1 MAKTIWSYDPT
12 HSEVGFKV
20 KHMMFTNV
28 SGKFNQV
35 EVSVENE
42 DDDFASSTIAFS
54 AEIDSIDT
62 NNTDRDNHLKSADF
76 FDSSLY
82 PKMNFVSTNIEK
94 ISDNTFRMSGDLTI
108 KALTKSVILNMEYSG
123 LMKDPWGNTKVG
135 LSIEGKIN
143 RKEFGLTW
151 NAALETGGLLVGED
165 IKLLS
170 EIQLV
175 KQ

>member
-1 MAKTIWSYDPT
+1 MAKSNWAYDPT

-28 SGKFNQV
+28 SGKFN
-35 EVSVENE
+35 EVDVTIENE
-42 DDDFASSTIAFS
+42 DDDFSTSKIAFNADIS
-54 AEIDSIDT
+54 SIDT
-62 NNTDRDNHLKSADF
+62 NNLERDNHLKSADF
-76 FDSSLY
+76 FDVETY
-82 PKMNFVSTNIEK
+82 PKMNFVSTGIK
-94 ISDNTFRMSGDLTI
+94 DNGDDTYKVTGDMTI
-108 KALTKSVILNMEYSG
+108 KNVTKPITLDIEYSG
-123 LMKDPWGNTKVG
+123 LMKDPWGNIKAA

-151 NAALETGGLLVGED
+151 NAALETGGVLVGED
-165 IKLLS
+165 VKLLS